1 MNSFLKRTISLV
13 AAAVMTLAL
22 AGCRP
27 LSLSEEER
35 SALKSEGP
43 EVVVG
48 QSIGQEL
55 AATYAADQI
64 FSLNCVSG
72 ESYNPYTT
80 SSAWN
85 KVVGMLVYETLVAMD
100 ENFCAQPNLITS
112 WETEDGKRWVF
123 HVDRERAFH
132 SGGSMTA
139 ADAVYS
145 LEFAMNHD
153 ASPYK
158 NRFRNVIGEGT
169 IDESSFEV
177 NLSEANYS
185 FYQLMNIPC
194 IEYGTGFDSR
204 PSGTG
209 PYCFSTSGRYLTRFA
224 DHPLA
229 SQLTLDTIH
238 LKEYTAAVDIL
249 QAFEDSYIDL
259 VINDPNAISSL
270 GYSSTNIIKYINTS
284 SMHYLGYNMS
294 SMIFSQSIFRQ
305 MMTYAIDRDSI
316 VSGIMAGAGVA
327 SAVPVSPLSPLYP
340 SKIADMLQCSDSEF
354 EVVLRNIGAQDLDG
368 DGVLELGGRAYTIDF
383 IVCADSGTKVSAAR
397 AISKKLQDAGFS
409 VNLRELG
416 FDDYTEALKK
426 GNFDIYYAEVRLCA
440 DWDLRLLLGMDSAL
454 NYGGVRDPTLESLM
468 SAFLASPEETK
479 QQSAEELYTYI
490 GQNAYITPI
499 CFERSEVLFHRGV
512 LTGLNPTQDNVF
524 YGIENWVINLG
535 GTEDGQ

>member
-1 MNSFLKRTISLV
+1 MNSIFQKTISLL
-13 AAAVMTLAL
+13 AAAVMMLSL

-35 SALKSEGP
+35 SELESEEP

-64 FSLNCVSG
+64 FSLNCVSSA
-72 ESYNPYTT
+72 SYNPYTT
-80 SSAWN
+80 TSAWN
-85 KVVGMLVYETLVAMD
+85 KVVGMLVYETLVVMD
-100 ENFCAQPNLITS
+100 ESFCAQPNLITS

-123 HVDRERAFH
+123 HVDRERSFH
-132 SGGSMTA
+132 DGGSMTA

-145 LEFAMNHD
+145 LEMAMNHD
-153 ASPYK
+153 NSPYK

-194 IEYGTGFDSR
+194 IEYGTGGDSR
-204 PSGTG
+204 PPGTG
-209 PYCFSTSGRYLTRFA
+209 PYCFSSSGRYLTRYSG
-224 DHPLA
+224 HPLA
-229 SQLTLDTIH
+229 SQLALDTIH

-270 GYSSTNIIKYINTS
+270 GYSSTNIIKFVNTS

-294 SMIFSQSIFRQ
+294 SAIFSQSVFRQ

-316 VSGIMAGAGVA
+316 VSGVMAGAGIA
-327 SAVPVSPLSPLYP
+327 ATVPVSPLSPLYP
-340 SKIADMLQCSDSEF
+340 TKLADTLQCSDSEF
-354 EVVLRNIGAQDLDG
+354 EVVLHNIGAQDLDG
-368 DGVLELGGRAYTIDF
+368 DGVLELGGRAYTINF

-397 AISKKLQDAGFS
+397 SIGKKLQDAGFS
-409 VNLRELG
+409 VNLRELS
-416 FDDYTEALKK
+416 FDDYTKALKDRD
-426 GNFDIYYAEVRLCA
+426 FDIYYAEVRLCA
-440 DWDLRLLLGMDSAL
+440 DWDLSLLLGMDRAL
-454 NYGGVRDPTLESLM
+454 NYGGVRDAALESLM

-512 LTGLNPTQDNVF
+512 LTGLNPTQDNIF
-524 YGIENWVINLG
+524 YGIENWTVNLG
-535 GTEDGQ
+535 GTEEGQ

>member
-1 MNSFLKRTISLV
+1 
-13 AAAVMTLAL
+13 MTLAL
-22 AGCRP
+22 AGCQP

-35 SALKSEGP
+35 SALKSEEP

-64 FSLNCVSG
+64 FSLNCVSS

-85 KVVGMLVYETLVAMD
+85 KVVGMLVYETLVTMD
-100 ENFCAQPNLITS
+100 ENFCAQANLITS

-145 LEFAMNHD
+145 LEFAMNYD

-158 NRFRNVIGEGT
+158 NRFRSVIGEGT

-229 SQLTLDTIH
+229 SQLALETIH

-270 GYSSTNIIKYINTS
+270 GYSSTNIIKYVNTS

-327 SAVPVSPLSPLYP
+327 STVPISPLSPLYP
-340 SKIADMLQCSDSEF
+340 AKLADTLQCSDSEF
-354 EVVLRNIGAQDLDG
+354 QVVLQNIGAQDLDG
-368 DGVLELGGRAYTIDF
+368 DGLLEIGGRAYTIDF

-397 AISKKLQDAGFS
+397 AISKELQDAGFS
-409 VNLRELG
+409 VNLRELS

-440 DWDLRLLLGMDSAL
+440 DWDLRLLLGMDRTL
-454 NYGGVRDPTLESLM
+454 NYGGVRDSTLESLM

-490 GQNAYITPI
+490 GQTAYITPI

-524 YGIENWVINLG
+524 YGIENWTINLG

>member
-1 MNSFLKRTISLV
+1 MNSFLKKTISLV
-13 AAAVMTLAL
+13 AAAAMTLAL
-22 AGCRP
+22 AGCQP

-35 SALKSEGP
+35 SALKSEEP

-64 FSLNCVSG
+64 FSLNCVSS

-85 KVVGMLVYETLVAMD
+85 KVVGMLVYETLVTMD
-100 ENFCAQPNLITS
+100 ENFCAQANLITS

-145 LEFAMNHD
+145 LEFAMNYD

-229 SQLTLDTIH
+229 SQLALETIH

-270 GYSSTNIIKYINTS
+270 GYSSTNIIKYVNTS

-327 SAVPVSPLSPLYP
+327 STVPVSPLSPLYP
-340 SKIADMLQCSDSEF
+340 AKLADTLQCSDSEF
-354 EVVLRNIGAQDLDG
+354 QVVLQNIGAQDLDG
-368 DGVLELGGRAYTIDF
+368 DGLLEIGGRAYTIDF

-397 AISKKLQDAGFS
+397 AISKELQDAGFS
-409 VNLRELG
+409 VNLRELS

-440 DWDLRLLLGMDSAL
+440 DWDLRLLLGMDRTL
-454 NYGGVRDPTLESLM
+454 NYGGVRDSTLESLM

-490 GQNAYITPI
+490 GQTAYITPI

-524 YGIENWVINLG
+524 YGIENWTINLG